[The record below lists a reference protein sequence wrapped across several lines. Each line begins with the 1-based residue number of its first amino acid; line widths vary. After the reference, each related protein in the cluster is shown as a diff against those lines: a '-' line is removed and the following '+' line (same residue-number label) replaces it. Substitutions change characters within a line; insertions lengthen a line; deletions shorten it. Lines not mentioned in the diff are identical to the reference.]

1 LLGKLIATYG
11 TFAFTSREQ
20 ILGDIIRKQ
29 FLQEV
34 VPWCLSGEE
43 SRLVEPKIDLLLS
56 FFEVKEF
63 HGYWK
68 STIECATAWLR
79 PHDERMDFDDNDLA
93 HVGVLATLV
102 GKFSE
107 KWARLTKPAGNVTE
121 DDAGLNMLDLWRL
134 PRLDA
139 VGLAAARSS
148 NLIHPEC
155 VRLLRYMGSMPYFTH
170 FTITLILMVLGYHF
184 L

>member
-11 TFAFTSREQ
+11 TSAFASREQ
-20 ILGDIIRKQ
+20 ILDDSIRRR

-34 VPWCLSGEE
+34 VPWCLSGEDG
-43 SRLVEPKIDLLLS
+43 RLIEPKIDLLLS

-63 HGYWK
+63 HCYWR
-68 STIECATAWLR
+68 STIECATPWLCPGDGR
-79 PHDERMDFDDNDLA
+79 IDLDDNDLV

-107 KWARLTKPAGNVTE
+107 RRARLTKAAGNAAK
-121 DDAGLNMLDLWRL
+121 DDTGMNMMDQWRL

-139 VGLAAARSS
+139 VGLAVATS
-148 NLIHPEC
+148 NNLFQPAC
-155 VRLLRYMGSMPYFTH
+155 VRLLRYIGLLSYFTQ
-170 FTITLILMVLGYHF
+170 F
-184 L
+184 